1 MAITFVTVAPTV
13 YSGGTSLTMTYPT
26 GLAVGEIVVLIIGMK
41 PSTANSGS
49 VTTPAGWTAVP
60 NGALTGAGGYGTTL
74 GADTGN
80 TNVFTFSRVVTG
92 ALTGNFTVTL
102 ANNNV
107 AWANILEFRNDTL
120 AWEIAGATGQDTTAG
135 NVSIATTPTLAMR
148 PGDDLI
154 GAMVIP
160 TDVTTPTQFSAQAF
174 TATGATFGTITELA
188 EPDSITGNDIGGFIC
203 FGEVATGTVTSAVTL
218 TATAGGTTT
227 NVRGPGVVIRL
238 REVIGPV
245 QNLQATGFTDADSF
259 AAATVTR
266 LGPVQTLTTT
276 SVFANQQT
284 FGASTVRRQAL
295 RFLEASAVTYHTG
308 TTATITIPSAIVN
321 GDVVLVIFGE
331 KPNIDF
337 GGGIGIQFPL
347 IENVTG
353 NFALVD
359 SNLSLGDS
367 SVAPGADVGA
377 VGYAVFMRRAT
388 GLEGGTTTQFAMQ
401 NIDIA
406 WAQVVTYRAGT
417 DVDLLIAT
425 DVHDQTTT
433 PGTTLSAPF
442 TGTGAFF
449 EEFLYRGSDTA
460 WVSYDTVTGTTVGA
474 QFLWGMTIPT
484 DVTTPAQFS
493 NYVYT
498 NTSGITLSPIVELSE
513 PDTSTNFDL
522 GGFLARAEV
531 TQGVGTAVGTLAVD
545 VAGTR
550 TNVKGPVFQ
559 LRLLT
564 IRAIAW
570 EALALE
576 GQNTFGALTVTREGG
591 TFDIRSAFFSV
602 F

>member
-1 MAITFVTVAPTV
+1 
-13 YSGGTSLTMTYPT
+13 MTYPT
-26 GLAVGEIVVLIIGMK
+26 GLVVNEILVLIIGMK
-41 PSTANSGS
+41 PSAANSGS

-80 TNVFTFSRVVTG
+80 TNVFTFTRVVTG
-92 ALTGNFTVTL
+92 TLTGNFTVTL

-107 AWANILEFRNDTL
+107 AWANIIEFSNDTK
-120 AWEIAGATGQDTTAG
+120 AWEVAGATGQDTTAG
-135 NVSIATTPTLAMR
+135 NVSIATTPTLALR
-148 PGDDLI
+148 PGDELI

-160 TDVTTPTQFSAQAF
+160 TDVTTPAQFSAQAF
-174 TATGATFGTITELA
+174 TATGATFGTVTELA

-203 FGEVATGTVTSAVTL
+203 YGEVATGTVTSAVTL

-276 SVFANQQT
+276 AFANQQT

-308 TTATITIPSAIVN
+308 TTATITIPSAIVS
-321 GDVVLVIFGE
+321 GDVVLVVFGV
-331 KPNIDF
+331 KPNIDT
-337 GGGIGIQFPL
+337 GGGIGIQFPA
-347 IENVTG
+347 IENVGG
-353 NFALVD
+353 NFATVAT
-359 SNLSLGDS
+359 NLSLGDT

-377 VGYAVFMRRAT
+377 VGFAAFMRRAT
-388 GLEGGTTTQFAMQ
+388 GVEGGTTTQFSMQ
-401 NIDIA
+401 NLDIA

-425 DVHDQTTT
+425 DAHDQTTA

-442 TGTGAFF
+442 TATGFF
-449 EEFLYRGSDTA
+449 FAEQLYRQNSGTA
-460 WVSYDTVTGTTVGA
+460 EWVYYESAVPTT
-474 QFLWGMTIPT
+474 QDSEFLWGMTIPT

-498 NTSGITLSPIVELSE
+498 NTTGITLSSIVELSE

-522 GGFLARAEV
+522 GGFVARAQV
-531 TQGVGTAVGTLAVD
+531 TQGVGTTVGTLAVD

-559 LRLLT
+559 LRL
-564 IRAIAW
+564 RAIRSVAW
-570 EALALE
+570 SPFVLE
-576 GQNTFGALTVTREGG
+576 GDNTFGALTVTREGG
-591 TFDIRSAFFSV
+591 NFDIRSAFFAV